1 MKSFHCTSQS
11 WPSLPDTS
19 THPLWQSWDM
29 TLESFMN
36 SFVSLQ
42 RGDMMV
48 DPLNNMPVLQ
58 MPSNLMFFTDQLAA
72 FDIWLDFSTPTS
84 DPPEHLPIILQMLLS
99 QTHRLRA
106 LQLLKRYLELGPLAV
121 NLSLVVGIHSYV
133 LKLLLSKTEDIKL
146 PLISIWTS
154 ILGYDV
160 SCRQELVSQ
169 KAQTYF
175 IDALQT
181 SSKGMP
187 TAQLCMSAFIL
198 AEICN
203 KYREG
208 QQTCLNL
215 GLHRACTSLL
225 SQTDTSSSSSSD
237 LKKWICLCLFKLCE
251 GYEWAKYLC
260 ITELVHQHLYPLLL
274 DSDPQ
279 VRAAAVLAL
288 GEVFGS
294 SSLADSL
301 AAGAGNTSA
310 PGTPLRG
317 LSLNHFGGRAPDDRS
332 STSSSSSSSV
342 EDSDLRLAEL
352 HLTRQLLDCCNDGAV
367 SVRLEVIKAF
377 SKCLLLPAHIDC
389 IKIVAN
395 AVSKRSLQKRKS
407 KPTSQATPAGVDFNL
422 PSSLHRWQIND
433 EDTATVINLLVK
445 HLTNQ
450 AAAMNP
456 HTTSDLSVQ
465 RSDGRRIESSV
476 IPSTEQQMYAASGSF
491 MDFESSY
498 IATGASYLPPSQ
510 ELRRGRDPAT
520 SDDSPPAALPVAVT
534 NSSTATTPS
543 LFELMA
549 SVYVALWLAITEV
562 QLKDPCAFVSSAAA
576 MLRCK
581 VFSLIILDQ
590 KQQLQ
595 KARAESTVS
604 RGLHSDPLQI
614 QMDHLTLLP
623 DAAPQLFY
631 PSLHGTLSTPST
643 PSRISSFFR
652 GETSPV
658 SSSDESSFAST
669 RPAVAVGG
677 GGGGGS
683 QMMFSLA
690 SRSRSPPPFPLKE
703 LKLEV
708 QVDKSAAA
716 SGLSVEATSTT
727 AAAAAVDS
735 MKTRKLAQ
743 KTSSSSSAESL
754 IETKSS
760 FNDPSVHQTS
770 DESDDPS
777 VHHEYLFNDQHLP
790 VEEINL
796 LLTSSTYEEAK
807 KLFLST
813 DSGYDARLDPLSTVG
828 SNIRYRRS
836 KIVDIMDYQ
845 QYLSNLFKEAFTE
858 GKLVSPSMGEDITNS
873 SSSSSSASSLQH
885 SSRLPTAAVA
895 SHLSSSVVKF
905 EEKVLLTIHGAAMT
919 SLVMFHPFHDIIAV
933 SDETSVSIWS
943 WTHAARIMDI
953 SNYHEITHKDQGRPL
968 ISKIST
974 IESSIFGPVSQ
985 ARITAMAWINESY
998 DSLLLLGTDDGVIK
1012 IWRDASC
1019 SDDLPSEEP
1028 STQSPI
1034 PASNPRS
1041 QHHGPVPKGAS
1052 RVELATAFVALP
1064 DMPEK
1069 SRASGLIC
1077 SWQQA
1082 TGSLLV
1088 GGNSSTLR
1096 VWDLNREQCVRVFD
1110 TGCMS
1115 CLTAIASTAS
1125 ANFSS
1130 PMMNSSS
1137 SSSSSVDNDDDA
1149 NGSCSVDNSAHSW
1162 SFAGF
1167 ADGTVGI
1174 YDERVQS
1181 NNGRVFL
1188 SRKHGAWVVS
1198 AHLRPDLLEVI
1209 TSCVSGSVKFW
1220 DMRTLRTY
1228 RTLEV
1233 QKSALTSMTVHSV
1246 APIIATGSHDQ
1257 FIKISSFGGEQLGS
1271 VIKYYDGFIGQRIGA
1286 VTNLS
1291 FHPHR
1296 MMLAASTTDC
1306 IVSVYATADDTLAHK

>member
-1 MKSFHCTSQS
+1 
-11 WPSLPDTS
+11 
-19 THPLWQSWDM
+19 
-29 TLESFMN
+29 
-36 SFVSLQ
+36 
-42 RGDMMV
+42 
-48 DPLNNMPVLQ
+48 
-58 MPSNLMFFTDQLAA
+58 
-72 FDIWLDFSTPTS
+72 
-84 DPPEHLPIILQMLLS
+84 
-99 QTHRLRA
+99 
-106 LQLLKRYLELGPLAV
+106 
-121 NLSLVVGIHSYV
+121 
-133 LKLLLSKTEDIKL
+133 
-146 PLISIWTS
+146 
-154 ILGYDV
+154 
-160 SCRQELVSQ
+160 
-169 KAQTYF
+169 
-175 IDALQT
+175 
-181 SSKGMP
+181 
-187 TAQLCMSAFIL
+187 MS
-198 AEICN
+198 
-203 KYREG
+203 
-208 QQTCLNL
+208 
-215 GLHRACTSLL
+215 
-225 SQTDTSSSSSSD
+225 
-237 LKKWICLCLFKLCE
+237 
-251 GYEWAKYLC
+251 
-260 ITELVHQHLYPLLL
+260 
-274 DSDPQ
+274 
-279 VRAAAVLAL
+279 
-288 GEVFGS
+288 
-294 SSLADSL
+294 
-301 AAGAGNTSA
+301 
-310 PGTPLRG
+310 
-317 LSLNHFGGRAPDDRS
+317 
-332 STSSSSSSSV
+332 
-342 EDSDLRLAEL
+342 
-352 HLTRQLLDCCNDGAV
+352 
-367 SVRLEVIKAF
+367 
-377 SKCLLLPAHIDC
+377 
-389 IKIVAN
+389 
-395 AVSKRSLQKRKS
+395 
-407 KPTSQATPAGVDFNL
+407 
-422 PSSLHRWQIND
+422 
-433 EDTATVINLLVK
+433 
-445 HLTNQ
+445 
-450 AAAMNP
+450 
-456 HTTSDLSVQ
+456 
-465 RSDGRRIESSV
+465 
-476 IPSTEQQMYAASGSF
+476 
-491 MDFESSY
+491 
-498 IATGASYLPPSQ
+498 
-510 ELRRGRDPAT
+510 
-520 SDDSPPAALPVAVT
+520 
-534 NSSTATTPS
+534 
-543 LFELMA
+543 
-549 SVYVALWLAITEV
+549 
-562 QLKDPCAFVSSAAA
+562 
-576 MLRCK
+576 
-581 VFSLIILDQ
+581 
-590 KQQLQ
+590 
-595 KARAESTVS
+595 
-604 RGLHSDPLQI
+604 
-614 QMDHLTLLP
+614 
-623 DAAPQLFY
+623 
-631 PSLHGTLSTPST
+631 
-643 PSRISSFFR
+643 
-652 GETSPV
+652 
-658 SSSDESSFAST
+658 
-669 RPAVAVGG
+669 
-677 GGGGGS
+677 
-683 QMMFSLA
+683 SLA

-703 LKLEV
+703 LKLEG
-708 QVDKSAAA
+708 QVDKSTAAAAA
-716 SGLSVEATSTT
+716 SGLSVETT
-727 AAAAAVDS
+727 ASAAAAAADS

-743 KTSSSSSAESL
+743 KTSSFTSAECL

-777 VHHEYLFNDQHLP
+777 SHHQYLFDDQYLP

-796 LLTSSTYEEAK
+796 RLTSNTYEEAK

-845 QYLSNLFKEAFTE
+845 QYLSSLFKEAFTE
-858 GKLVSPSMGEDITNS
+858 GGHHHSPSMGEDIIINS
-873 SSSSSSASSLQH
+873 SASSSSLQH

-953 SNYHEITHKDQGRPL
+953 NNHHEITHKDQGRPL
-968 ISKIST
+968 ISKINT

-985 ARITAMAWINESY
+985 ARITAMTWINESY

-1041 QHHGPVPKGAS
+1041 QYHGPVPKGAS

-1069 SRASGLIC
+1069 PRASGLIC

-1082 TGSLLV
+1082 TGTLLV

-1137 SSSSSVDNDDDA
+1137 SSVNNDDDDDA
-1149 NGSCSVDNSAHSW
+1149 SGSGSVDNSAHSW

>member
-1 MKSFHCTSQS
+1 
-11 WPSLPDTS
+11 
-19 THPLWQSWDM
+19 
-29 TLESFMN
+29 
-36 SFVSLQ
+36 
-42 RGDMMV
+42 
-48 DPLNNMPVLQ
+48 
-58 MPSNLMFFTDQLAA
+58 MFFTDQLAA

-187 TAQLCMSAFIL
+187 PAQLCMSAFIL

-225 SQTDTSSSSSSD
+225 SQTDMPHSSSSD

-279 VRAAAVLAL
+279 VRTAAVLAL

-294 SSLADSL
+294 SSLADSI
-301 AAGAGNTSA
+301 AAGVGNTSA

-317 LSLNHFGGRAPDDRS
+317 LSLNQFGGRAPVDRS

-395 AVSKRSLQKRKS
+395 TVSKRSLQKRKS
-407 KPTSQATPAGVDFNL
+407 KPTNQATPVGADFSL

-450 AAAMNP
+450 AAAMNT
-456 HTTSDLSVQ
+456 HTTPPDLSVQ
-465 RSDGRRIESSV
+465 RSDGGRIESSV
-476 IPSTEQQMYAASGSF
+476 IPSAEQQVHAASGSF

-498 IATGASYLPPSQ
+498 IGTGASYLPSIQ
-510 ELRRGRDPAT
+510 ELRRVIDPPT
-520 SDDSPPAALPVAVT
+520 SDDGPPAALPVAVIDT
-534 NSSTATTPS
+534 STATTPS

-595 KARAESTVS
+595 KTRAESTGS

-614 QMDHLTLLP
+614 QMDHLIHLP
-623 DAAPQLFY
+623 DATPQLFY
-631 PSLHGTLSTPST
+631 PSLHGTLSTPNT
-643 PSRISSFFR
+643 PSRIGSFFR
-652 GETSPV
+652 GETGPV
-658 SSSDESSFAST
+658 FSSDESSFAST
-669 RPAVAVGG
+669 RPAGG

-683 QMMFSLA
+683 QIMSSLA

-703 LKLEV
+703 LKLEG
-708 QVDKSAAA
+708 QVDKSAAAAA
-716 SGLSVEATSTT
+716 SGLSVETTTSS
-727 AAAAAVDS
+727 AAAADS
-735 MKTRKLAQ
+735 MKTRKLSQ
-743 KTSSSSSAESL
+743 KTSSFTSAECL

-777 VHHEYLFNDQHLP
+777 SHHQYLFDDQYLP

-796 LLTSSTYEEAK
+796 RLTSNTYEEAK

-845 QYLSNLFKEAFTE
+845 QYLSSLFKEAFTE
-858 GKLVSPSMGEDITNS
+858 GGHHHSPSMGEDIIINS
-873 SSSSSSASSLQH
+873 SASSSSLQH

-953 SNYHEITHKDQGRPL
+953 NNHHEITHKDQGRPL
-968 ISKIST
+968 ISKINT

-985 ARITAMAWINESY
+985 ARITAMTWINESY

-1041 QHHGPVPKGAS
+1041 QHHGPVPKGMS

-1069 SRASGLIC
+1069 PRASGLIC

-1082 TGSLLV
+1082 TGTLLV

-1137 SSSSSVDNDDDA
+1137 SSSSVDNNDDDDA
-1149 NGSCSVDNSAHSW
+1149 VNGSCSVDNSAHSW

-1233 QKSALTSMTVHSV
+1233 QKSALTSMTVHSI